1 MIPVGEKFIFKI
13 IPSSVFR
20 YQISEDRKKIILDF
34 TKALPKETVWEAD
47 IDKKTNGNKL
57 LSEITY

>member
-1 MIPVGEKFIFKI
+1 MNVIMAKSIVNIQNNKL
-13 IPSSVFR
+13 
-20 YQISEDRKKIILDF
+20 KIILDF